1 MNLIIATIL
10 VFILNLPF
18 GYWRA
23 HLPKLSLW
31 WFASIHIPIPFVVWI
46 RYGFDIGFAW
56 SSYPLFILAFF
67 SGQYLGGFIKR
78 KKQNK

>member
-1 MNLIIATIL
+1 MNINLIIAAIL

-23 HLPKLSLW
+23 HLRKMSFW

-46 RYGFDIGFAW
+46 RYGFDIGFALY
-56 SSYPLFILAFF
+56 SYPIFIVAFF

-78 KKQNK
+78 KI